1 MSSANWQTVNGVR
14 YPTGLSQSHT
24 EGIKDCDGP
33 EYTQLLTNNDKVSR
47 AIALVRATAEEAAG
61 CQLSSGTKT
70 IIPSAQDPVV
80 NEGEKRRLERARKST
95 EEWLDLRGEGPD
107 PGGVPFLAADDWVG
121 AVDGYIHKNGEQGW
135 GYYRTSPPPAE
146 EKETFVHEGKVW
158 ETVKELTIE
167 EAIAFKK
174 EISAMFPEGNGR
186 EHLPGNASGNTM
198 DDWPSS
204 DEEDLTTATGEEDW
218 STATGDELD
227 VAVFGEGILALPL
240 LYAPGRITVYM
251 DEEKTQMPFGMVKTA
266 PFLELLWRNTGAD
279 CAGEEEEMEFPG
291 GSRYTILL
299 CESRGN
305 L

>member
-1 MSSANWQTVNGVR
+1 MSSAKWQTVNGVR

-33 EYTQLLTNNDKVSR
+33 EYTVMDR
-47 AIALVRATAEEAAG
+47 GRR
-61 CQLSSGTKT
+61 
-70 IIPSAQDPVV
+70 IIPSKGYEEDRAERD
-80 NEGEKRRLERARKST
+80 RAARLETAHKST
-95 EEWLDLRGEGPD
+95 EEWLDLRGKGPD
-107 PGGVPFLAADDWVG
+107 PGGVPFLAADDWAG

-251 DEEKTQMPFGMVKTA
+251 DEEKTNTPFGMVETA

-279 CAGEEEEMEFPG
+279 CSGEEEEMEFPG
-291 GSRYTILL
+291 GSRYMVLL
-299 CESRGN
+299 CESRGK

>member
-1 MSSANWQTVNGVR
+1 MSSAKWQTVNGVR

-24 EGIKDCDGP
+24 
-33 EYTQLLTNNDKVSR
+33 
-47 AIALVRATAEEAAG
+47 
-61 CQLSSGTKT
+61 
-70 IIPSAQDPVV
+70 
-80 NEGEKRRLERARKST
+80 
-95 EEWLDLRGEGPD
+95 
-107 PGGVPFLAADDWVG
+107 
-121 AVDGYIHKNGEQGW
+121 
-135 GYYRTSPPPAE
+135 E

-227 VAVFGEGILALPL
+227 VAVFGGRITGPGSGSG
-240 LYAPGRITVYM
+240 GRITVYM
-251 DEEKTQMPFGMVKTA
+251 DEEKTQMPFGMVETA

-299 CESRGN
+299 CESRSN

>member
-1 MSSANWQTVNGVR
+1 MSSAKWQTVNGVR

-24 EGIKDCDGP
+24 EGIKECDGP
-33 EYTQLLTNNDKVSR
+33 EYTVMDRGRRS
-47 AIALVRATAEEAAG
+47 
-61 CQLSSGTKT
+61 
-70 IIPSAQDPVV
+70 IPSKGYEEDRAERD
-80 NEGEKRRLERARKST
+80 RAARLETAHKST
-95 EEWLDLRGEGPD
+95 EEWLDLRGKGPD
-107 PGGVPFLAADDWVG
+107 PRGVPFLAADDWAG

-174 EISAMFPEGNGR
+174 GISVMFPEGNGR

-204 DEEDLTTATGEEDW
+204 DEDQSSSNDEEDW
-218 STATGDELD
+218 SSATGDELD

-240 LYAPGRITVYM
+240 LYAPGRITVFM
-251 DEEKTQMPFGMVKTA
+251 DEEKTNTPFGMVETA

-299 CESRGN
+299 CGSRGN

>member
-1 MSSANWQTVNGVR
+1 MSTEKWQTVNGVR

-33 EYTQLLTNNDKVSR
+33 EYTVMDRGPKRNKDLGSRVLTGQVEQKAKV
-47 AIALVRATAEEAAG
+47 EESWMG
-61 CQLSSGTKT
+61 K
-70 IIPSAQDPVV
+70 
-80 NEGEKRRLERARKST
+80 
-95 EEWLDLRGEGPD
+95 GPD
-107 PGGVPFLAADDWVG
+107 PGGVPFLAADDWAG
-121 AVDGYIHKNGEQGW
+121 AVDGYIHKNGERGW
-135 GYYRTSPPPAE
+135 GYYRTSPPPTE

-158 ETVKELTIE
+158 ETVKELSIE

-198 DDWPSS
+198 DDWPTS
-204 DEEDLTTATGEEDW
+204 DDEEEDLATATGEEDW

-227 VAVFGEGILALPL
+227 VAVFGEGITGPDSGSG
-240 LYAPGRITVYM
+240 GRITVYM

>member
-14 YPTGLSQSHT
+14 YPTGLSQSHP

-33 EYTQLLTNNDKVSR
+33 EYTVMDR
-47 AIALVRATAEEAAG
+47 GRR
-61 CQLSSGTKT
+61 
-70 IIPSAQDPVV
+70 IIPSKGYEEDRAERD
-80 NEGEKRRLERARKST
+80 RAARLERARKST

-107 PGGVPFLAADDWVG
+107 PQGSPFLAAHDWAG
-121 AVDGYIHKNGEQGW
+121 AVDGYIHKNGEKGW

-146 EKETFVHEGKVW
+146 EKETFVHEGKIW
-158 ETVKELTIE
+158 ETVKELSIE

-174 EISAMFPEGNGR
+174 GISAMFPEGNGR

-204 DEEDLTTATGEEDW
+204 DEDQSSSNDEKDW

-227 VAVFGEGILALPL
+227 VAVFGEGVLALPL
-240 LYAPGRITVYM
+240 LYAPGRVTVFM
-251 DEEKTQMPFGMVKTA
+251 DEEKTKMPFGMVETA

-291 GSRYTILL
+291 GSRYTIFL
-299 CESRGN
+299 CDSRSN

>member
-1 MSSANWQTVNGVR
+1 MSSAKWQTVNGVR
-14 YPTGLSQSHT
+14 YPTGLSQSNT

-33 EYTQLLTNNDKVSR
+33 EYTVMDRGRRS
-47 AIALVRATAEEAAG
+47 
-61 CQLSSGTKT
+61 
-70 IIPSAQDPVV
+70 IPSKGYEEDRAERD
-80 NEGEKRRLERARKST
+80 RAARLETAHKST

-107 PGGVPFLAADDWVG
+107 PGGVPFLAADDWAG
-121 AVDGYIHKNGEQGW
+121 AVDGYIHKNGEKGW
-135 GYYRTSPPPAE
+135 GYYRTSPPPEE

-167 EAIAFKK
+167 EAIAFK
-174 EISAMFPEGNGR
+174 EGISMVSPEGNGR

-198 DDWPSS
+198 DDWPTS
-204 DEEDLTTATGEEDW
+204 DDEEEDW

-227 VAVFGEGILALPL
+227 LAVFGEGITGPGSGSG
-240 LYAPGRITVYM
+240 GRITVYM
-251 DEEKTQMPFGMVKTA
+251 DEEKTNTPFGMVDTA

-279 CAGEEEEMEFPG
+279 CAGEEEEMDFPG

-299 CESRGN
+299 CESRSN